1 MLRYFKPLTLIQIEE
16 QKIEKSAKGE
26 LDKPKEEED
35 KPTPKCIVSLHPLL
49 QREIN
54 GGKLPRYYLEEVSRK
69 LHYPKFRNLGRSRP
83 TSTQSRTAQRSYIT
97 DVDFDKGGEML
108 AAGVLNGNLEIYNF
122 EKFIS
127 DVVFEFGVDE
137 THNELDPFRVLKIEG
152 PYCCLDT
159 GHKVESVK
167 WNPKNCNEVF
177 CSFSS
182 KGAILA
188 YDLQVYNGTPTST
201 FHSSMSEAG
210 AGGGM
215 LDFLFLSERNAIL
228 GGARDGA
235 LRMWDHR
242 TGLKPKKIIQGPP
255 NSGSVNSLQA
265 SSDGQV
271 VYSATE
277 NGFINVWDVRYS
289 CTVLSRISMKE
300 IVGDLLD
307 TKSNAFGN
315 NSTPIS
321 IHSIRLSPINP
332 NILGFQLGN
341 FSVMGAIYLPDKKL
355 VDSKYYSDSLFYPY
369 ERPDDIF
376 FKNETQLDQIARS
389 RVSFT
394 QVRTVRI

>member
-1 MLRYFKPLTLIQIEE
+1 
-16 QKIEKSAKGE
+16 
-26 LDKPKEEED
+26 
-35 KPTPKCIVSLHPLL
+35 
-49 QREIN
+49 
-54 GGKLPRYYLEEVSRK
+54 
-69 LHYPKFRNLGRSRP
+69 
-83 TSTQSRTAQRSYIT
+83 
-97 DVDFDKGGEML
+97 ML

-277 NGFINVWDVRYS
+277 NGFINVWDVRCS

-394 QVRTVRI
+394 QDGYLCGGSCYSLLHMVDYSGFGFSSHKRYCETTTPTKQTHSSPDKSHYIESEVQGGVFVCSLKVPSVVSSVTTHPRCNYIVVGMTDNTIAVCGTL